1 MRHRKS
7 GRKLGRKTGPRRAL
21 MRSLVRNLFLMT
33 PKEDAGHLERVI
45 TTPAKAKEAR
55 KLAERI
61 ITLGK
66 RGDLAARRR
75 AMVLLGDRPAV
86 AKVFKEIAPRYA
98 DRPGGYT
105 RILHWHTPRLGDDA
119 PQVLFELVEAEM
131 QPKEEKKPA
140 APKAASQSPAAP
152 AVTEP
157 EAGQDEDVQ
166 AEEAPQETGGEAD
179 ETAGDA
185 EDKAQ

>member
-21 MRSLVRNLFLMT
+21 VRSLVRNLFLT
-33 PKEDAGHLERVI
+33 KANDEAGHFERII

-55 KLAERI
+55 GLAERI

-66 RGDLAARRR
+66 RGDFAARRR
-75 AMVLLGDRPAV
+75 AMKLLNDRQAV
-86 AKVFKEIAPRYA
+86 SKVFDVIGPRYV

-105 RILHWHTPRLGDDA
+105 RILHWHTRRLGDNA

-131 QPKEEKKPA
+131 RAKKKKSTPA
-140 APKAASQSPAAP
+140 APDAPEPQASE
-152 AVTEP
+152 EP
-157 EAGQDEDVQ
+157 DTAE
-166 AEEAPQETGGEAD
+166 EEAPAADVPEDADADAPDGDIGE
-179 ETAGDA
+179 
-185 EDKAQ
+185 KP